1 MAYIADNIIEEDTL
15 SLLAEFTEKY
25 GQPLTA
31 PVPIEDLLEFVYGI
45 CPETAE
51 FPDDD
56 ILAHS
61 SVDKNGKIT
70 MQVNSSIYPY
80 PPYNNQKQAGRFH
93 FSLAHE
99 VGHIRLHLPEILAAY
114 KMDDLFDGD
123 APKEYSVYRKS
134 EEHPKKRKEQKEI
147 QADIYAKLL
156 LMPQSLIL
164 QEWEKMFGPDSGPQN
179 VFKEM
184 EELRQNSLYPDSVRP
199 KVAKDLAAIFEVS
212 AEAMQYRLEKLH
224 LIETQEQL
232 QGSLF

>member
-1 MAYIADNIIEEDTL
+1 MR
-15 SLLAEFTEKY
+15 
-25 GQPLTA
+25 
-31 PVPIEDLLEFVYGI
+31 
-45 CPETAE
+45 
-51 FPDDD
+51 
-56 ILAHS
+56 
-61 SVDKNGKIT
+61 
-70 MQVNSSIYPY
+70 VNPCIYPY
-80 PPYNNQKQAGRFH
+80 PPYNNHKQAGRFH

-134 EEHPKKRKEQKEI
+134 EEHPRKRKEQKEI
-147 QADIYAKLL
+147 QADIYAKYL

-164 QEWEKMFGPDSGPQN
+164 QEWEKMFGADSGPQN